1 MFRIGDF
8 SQLGRVSVRTLHHY
22 DDLGLLKPARVDR
35 ENDYR
40 LYALEQL
47 PRLHRIVALKE
58 LGFSL
63 AEIGAFLAGGA
74 DGGRGLLEGKR
85 REVAERLEAERLRLE
100 RLEARL
106 RALDVGAPPDYEV
119 TLKSL
124 PARTVFSKRCFVP
137 HLSQMDTFCTRFYG
151 ELYSVL
157 SAQRLE
163 PVEPEFTLFHLD
175 GFTLENLDVE
185 VAVVLSRAALDRL
198 VLPDDPA
205 FAVRTLPGAKTAA
218 CLVHHGYFHDL
229 DRAADAL
236 VLWAGLNGYA
246 GAGPAREVHLSGPVV
261 RTGKADPVVVE
272 VQVPVAR
279 LGLDPDA
286 T

>member
-22 DDLGLLKPARVDR
+22 DDLGLLKPAKVDE

-63 AEIGAFLAGGA
+63 AEIAAFLAGGGA
-74 DGGRGLLEGKR
+74 DGGRQMLEQKCN
-85 REVAERLEAERLRLE
+85 EVAA

-106 RALDVGAPPDYEV
+106 KGLDEGAAPDYEV

-124 PARTVFSKRCFVP
+124 SARLIFSKRCFVP
-137 HLSQMDTFCTRFYG
+137 HLSQMDLSCTQFYR
-151 ELYSVL
+151 ELYAVL
-157 SAQRLE
+157 GAQGLE
-163 PVEPEFTLFHLD
+163 PVEPEFTLFHMD
-175 GFTLENLDVE
+175 GFTEENIDVE
-185 VAVVLSRAALDRL
+185 VAVVLSQADLDRL
-198 VLPDDPA
+198 
-205 FAVRTLPGAKTAA
+205 TLPGDGTFSVRRLEGAKTAA
-218 CLVHHGYFHDL
+218 CLLHSGLYSDL

-261 RTGKADPVVVE
+261 RTGKARPVVVE
-272 VQVPVAR
+272 LQVPVVR
-279 LGLDPDA
+279 LPSA
-286 T
+286 